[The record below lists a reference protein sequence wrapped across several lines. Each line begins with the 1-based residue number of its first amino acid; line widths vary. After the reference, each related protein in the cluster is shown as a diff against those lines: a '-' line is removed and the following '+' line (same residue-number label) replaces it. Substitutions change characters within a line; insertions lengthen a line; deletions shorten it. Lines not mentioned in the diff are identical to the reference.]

1 MSKGALKVLTVVGA
15 RPQFIKAAAV
25 SRAFAQHPWRAEGRL
40 EEVVCHTGQHYDQE
54 MSRVFFEELS
64 IPEPRH
70 HLAVGSGSHGAQT
83 GRMLEA
89 LERVMVQERPDCV
102 LVYGDTNST
111 LAGALAAAKLHIPV
125 CHVEA
130 GLRSFNRE
138 MPEEVNR
145 VLTDHVA
152 TLQFCPT
159 PAAVENL
166 AREGITQGVH
176 LIGDVMYDMVRM
188 CREVAARRCDLRT
201 RLGLAC
207 RGYYLAT
214 VHRPSNTDDPAAL
227 ARILA
232 AFGDLDICVLF
243 PLHPRV
249 RERIASF
256 GLEKDVP
263 ANVLLHGPL
272 SYLDMLAVQAEAALV
287 LTDSGGVQ
295 KEARIL
301 GVPCV
306 TLREDTEWIETLEH
320 GWNRLAGSDRERI
333 VRGAREALAVPREG
347 GAECAFYGEGDAS
360 AQIVDTLLATFTQPT

>member
-1 MSKGALKVLTVVGA
+1 MSTHNLKVLTVVGA

-25 SRAFAQHPWRAEGRL
+25 SRAIALHPRRAEGRL
-40 EEVVCHTGQHYDQE
+40 EEMVCHTGQHYDQE

-70 HLAVGSGSHGAQT
+70 HLSVGSGSHGAQT

-89 LERVMVQERPDCV
+89 LERVMLEERPACV

-111 LAGALAAAKLHIPV
+111 LAAALAASKLHIPV

-130 GLRSFNRE
+130 GLRSFNRD
-138 MPEEVNR
+138 MPEEINR

-152 TLQFCPT
+152 VLHFCPT
-159 PAAVENL
+159 PTAVQNL
-166 AREGITQGVH
+166 AREGITEGVH
-176 LIGDVMYDMVRM
+176 LIGDVMFDMIRM
-188 CREVAARRCDLRT
+188 CREVAERRSDLRE

-207 RGYYLAT
+207 REYYLAT

-232 AFGDLDICVLF
+232 AFGDLDACVLF

-249 RERIASF
+249 RDRIRDF
-256 GLEKDVP
+256 GLEPEVP
-263 ANVLLHGPL
+263 GNVLLHSPL
-272 SYLDMLAVQAEAALV
+272 SYLDMLAVQANAALV

-306 TLREDTEWIETLEH
+306 TLREDTEWVETLED

-333 VRGAREALAVPREG
+333 TRGVREALATRLEG
-347 GAECAFYGEGDAS
+347 GRDCALYGEGTA
-360 AQIVDTLLATFTQPT
+360 AARIVEVILRTFSETA

>member
-1 MSKGALKVLTVVGA
+1 MSGMSLKVLTVVGA

-25 SRAFAQHPWRAEGRL
+25 SRALAAHPWRAQGRL
-40 EEVVCHTGQHYDQE
+40 EEVVCHTGQHYDRE
-54 MSRVFFEELS
+54 MSRIFFEELA
-64 IPEPRH
+64 IPEPKH

-89 LERVMVQERPDCV
+89 LEGVMLQERPDCV

-111 LAGALAAAKLHIPV
+111 LAAALAASKLHIPV

-138 MPEEVNR
+138 MPEEINR

-152 TLQFCPT
+152 ELHFCPT
-159 PAAVENL
+159 PTAVENL
-166 AREGITQGVH
+166 AREGLTRGVH
-176 LIGDVMYDMVRM
+176 LIGDVMCDMIRL
-188 CREVAARRCDLRT
+188 CREVAQRRSGLRQE
-201 RLGLAC
+201 LGLAC

-214 VHRPSNTDDPAAL
+214 VHRPSNTDDPKAL

-232 AFGDLDICVLF
+232 AFGDLGTCVLF

-249 RERIASF
+249 RERLKSF
-256 GLEKDVP
+256 GLEHSVP
-263 ANVLLHGPL
+263 GNVLLHAPL
-272 SYLDMLAVQAEAALV
+272 SYLDMLAVQADAALV

-306 TLREDTEWIETLEH
+306 TLREDTEWVETLEN

-333 VRGAREALAVPREG
+333 VRGAREALAVPRG
-347 GAECAFYGEGDAS
+347 DAACAFYGEGSAAS
-360 AQIVDTLLATFTQPT
+360 RIVETLLAAFAQPA